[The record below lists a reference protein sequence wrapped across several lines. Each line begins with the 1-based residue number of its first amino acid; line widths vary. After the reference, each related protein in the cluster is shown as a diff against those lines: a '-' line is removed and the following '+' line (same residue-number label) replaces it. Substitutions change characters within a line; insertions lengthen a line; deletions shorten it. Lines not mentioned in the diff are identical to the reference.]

1 MIRDI
6 NMHNKTTG
14 FPVVFLIIILYQKE
28 LYFVQNKLEYFFL
41 YQGKKHSY
49 SSSYNEYF

>member
-28 LYFVQNKLEYFFL
+28 LYFQNKLEYFFL